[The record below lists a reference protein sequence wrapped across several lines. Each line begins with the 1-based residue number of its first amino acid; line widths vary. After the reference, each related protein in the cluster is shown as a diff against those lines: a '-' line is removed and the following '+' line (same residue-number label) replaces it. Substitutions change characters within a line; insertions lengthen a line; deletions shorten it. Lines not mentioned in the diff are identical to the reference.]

1 VAAKAVKPSI
11 EILGVQVASYP
22 SMRQALRGEPVT
34 IGDETIAEGIAVKNV
49 GKLTYQIVK
58 ELVDDVV
65 LVEDWEVEQAVAL
78 FLSIEKTV
86 SEGAGA
92 VGLAAVLADPERFRG
107 KKVGLVLS
115 GGNIDSRL
123 LASVIM
129 RQLVHEGRIIS
140 LKVGISDRP
149 GALGKIASLV
159 GEAGGNIIE
168 AMHQRLFTS
177 ANIKAAELEL
187 TIECRSAQHADR
199 VVALLTENGFKVRQ
213 AERDLV
219 KPRA

>member
-1 VAAKAVKPSI
+1 
-11 EILGVQVASYP
+11 
-22 SMRQALRGEPVT
+22 
-34 IGDETIAEGIAVKNV
+34 
-49 GKLTYQIVK
+49 
-58 ELVDDVV
+58 
-65 LVEDWEVEQAVAL
+65 
-78 FLSIEKTV
+78 
-86 SEGAGA
+86 
-92 VGLAAVLADPERFRG
+92 LAAVLADPERFRG
-107 KKVGLVLS
+107 KRVGLVLS

-187 TIECRSAQHADR
+187 TIECRSAQHADK
-199 VVALLTENGFKVRQ
+199 VVASLEENGFKVRQ
-213 AERDLV
+213 TERDLV
-219 KPRA
+219 KPRG

>member
-1 VAAKAVKPSI
+1 
-11 EILGVQVASYP
+11 
-22 SMRQALRGEPVT
+22 MRQTLRGEPVT

-49 GKLTYQIVK
+49 GVLTVQIVK
-58 ELVDDVV
+58 ALVDDVV

-92 VGLAAVLADPERFRG
+92 VGLAAVLADPQRFKGRR
-107 KKVGLVLS
+107 VGLVLS
-115 GGNIDSRL
+115 GGNIDSRI

-140 LKVGISDRP
+140 LRIAISDRP

-187 TIECRSAQHADR
+187 TVECRSSQHAEK
-199 VVALLTENGFKVRQ
+199 VVVLLEEHGFKVHVAGEGRITQ
-213 AERDLV
+213 SAR
-219 KPRA
+219 